1 MECPWTL
8 FLFPHTI
15 WMQEV
20 ETMEEVLTN
29 FHRKLAAL
37 SAELRLLSGQL
48 DELYFVVVDVKH
60 RLIQNEE
67 KEKETE

>member
-1 MECPWTL
+1 MED
-8 FLFPHTI
+8 
-15 WMQEV
+15 
-20 ETMEEVLTN
+20 VLTN

-60 RLIQNEE
+60 RLIQDEE